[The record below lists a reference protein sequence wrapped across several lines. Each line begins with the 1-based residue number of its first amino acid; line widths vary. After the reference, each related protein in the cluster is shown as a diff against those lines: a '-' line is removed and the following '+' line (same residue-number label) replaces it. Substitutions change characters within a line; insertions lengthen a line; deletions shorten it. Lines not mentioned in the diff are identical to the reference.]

1 MGFLPIILSL
11 LGFSFLWGMVNY
23 NSIKNKKHE
32 VREAAE
38 DLFKYAQLRNGI
50 LSTLSEIP
58 TDKTDVKQSI
68 QLACEQRNDAQ
79 IDEISPK
86 EKISAEQKVSALIR
100 NIPSA
105 EMNSSYHDTYEQ
117 LLTVSQ
123 SCLKVAA
130 VYKKKVREY
139 NELITRYPSRLLASA
154 YGFKP
159 IA

>member
-23 NSIKNKKHE
+23 NSIKNKKQE

-38 DLFKYAQLRNGI
+38 DLFKYAQLRNLI
-50 LSTLSEIP
+50 LSTLSEIH
-58 TDKTDVKQSI
+58 TDNADLKQSI
-68 QLACEQRNDAQ
+68 QLACEQRNDAKV
-79 IDEISPK
+79 DEISPE

-100 NIPSA
+100 KIPSA
-105 EMNSSYHDTYEQ
+105 EMNDNYQGSYEQ
-117 LLTVSQ
+117 LMTVSQ

-130 VYKKKVREY
+130 VYNKKVQEY